1 MGYVGN
7 LLVSNENVK
16 MKIPNRFRKNKE
28 IMTETSTNK
37 WKPSRLKDPSM
48 DKIEPTVI
56 TELRGLLNKITKE
69 SFEKLTTIISELEI
83 KTEENMQK
91 FAELIFN
98 KAVLETA
105 FCDLYASLIKKLAN
119 NNKTF
124 LNEFLKQCQ
133 NEFELQ
139 QVNDTDKLVVESRR
153 IDGTIKLLTSLYYAK
168 VIPAKL
174 LRLHCLDRLLNDA
187 VGKPTGYATES
198 VCKLILLL
206 GKNNSTGNS
215 IQECKITGEDA
226 TTYIS
231 TLESLKD
238 IVKQHSG
245 MRIVFLIEDA
255 VNILMPLTNCNV
267 VLPIKTVTLIQ
278 PKKHVST
285 RRPPMVNRGN
295 GRHKTVIKQ
304 VVKQPKVDE
313 SMKSTWEN
321 STTS

>member
-1 MGYVGN
+1 M
-7 LLVSNENVK
+7 
-16 MKIPNRFRKNKE
+16 
-28 IMTETSTNK
+28 TNK
-37 WKPSRLKDPSM
+37 WKPSRLKEQS
-48 DKIEPTVI
+48 DKLEPDVI

-69 SFEKLTTIISELEI
+69 TFEKLTTIISDLEI
-83 KTEENMQK
+83 KTDENMQK

-139 QVNDTDKLVVESRR
+139 QVNDSAIFIESRR

-187 VGKPTGYATES
+187 ISKPLGYAPES

-206 GKNNSTGNS
+206 GKTTNNSL
-215 IQECKITGEDA
+215 QECKITGDDA
-226 TTYIS
+226 STYIVK
-231 TLESLKD
+231 LESLKD
-238 IVKQHSG
+238 IIKQHSG
-245 MRIVFLIEDA
+245 MRIVFLIEDS
-255 VNILMPLTNCNV
+255 VNILTPLV
-267 VLPIKTVTLIQ
+267 VGLPVKPVQ
-278 PKKHVST
+278 PKKHVAT
-285 RRPPMVNRGN
+285 RRPPMVNRG
-295 GRHKTVIKQ
+295 GRHHKTVVKA
-304 VVKQPKVDE
+304 VVKQQPKVDE